1 MWPWCGR
8 REALGSG
15 GWLVA
20 GGEWRVAAGVAAAA
34 GGGRGGGCRGGRG
47 CRGCRRR
54 VAAAGVAAA
63 LRVAG
68 SG

>member
-34 GGGRGGGCRGGRG
+34 DVAGVGGGW
-47 CRGCRRR
+47 RRR
-54 VAAAGVAAA
+54 VSRRRCG
-63 LRVAG
+63 
-68 SG
+68 